1 MNEFFFFC
9 ARLSLYLRYRND
21 TLDNMKKYTIFRLAC
36 IILLWVFLCII
47 LLSTRKLDFMVVFS
61 IIASGIVV
69 FVPIYK
75 KYKRGK

>member
-1 MNEFFFFC
+1 
-9 ARLSLYLRYRND
+9 
-21 TLDNMKKYTIFRLAC
+21 MKKYTIFRLAC